1 MSKLSLEFLRH
12 IVIEADFIQTRLSR
26 VAKAPFMRDETLK
39 RAVVRSIE
47 IIGEASKNVD
57 VGLKAAHPEIEW
69 KSVAGMRDRLIHAY
83 FGIDYDIVWDVAKNK
98 VPDLHAK
105 IRRMLVDLEDF

>member
-1 MSKLSLEFLRH
+1 
-12 IVIEADFIQTRLSR
+12 
-26 VAKAPFMRDETLK
+26 MRDETLK

-57 VGLKAAHPEIEW
+57 VRLKAAHPEIEW

-98 VPDLHAK
+98 VPDLHVK
-105 IRRMLVDLEDF
+105 IRRMLVNLENS